1 MTASAKKDRVTSV
14 ERAGAKF
21 VGPVTSEKQIL
32 CKGGDPY
39 ERQASDTDEYAAFRA
54 RMKSKAAQGMY
65 RRRGA
70 AADFPNAFC
79 RNHELSQFRVRGRL
93 KVVLAQS
100 LWHALAYNVQR
111 FRNLCVPE
119 TQQSGPE
126 FFNNH

>member
-1 MTASAKKDRVTSV
+1 MTASAKKDGVTSV
-14 ERAGAKF
+14 ERAGTKF
-21 VGPVTSEKQIL
+21 VGPVTNEKQIL

-39 ERQASDTDEYAAFRA
+39 ERQASDTDEYAEFRA

-79 RNHELSQFRVRGRL
+79 RNQGLSQFRVRGRL
-93 KVVLAQS
+93 KVLAQS
-100 LWHALAYNVQR
+100 LWRARAYNFQR

-119 TQQSGPE
+119 TQQSYLE
-126 FFNNH
+126 FLNNH